1 MFKNAYLCGFMPAFK
16 TGLKY
21 RLEKAESA
29 LVFQVLEQSDDISAF
44 LSKGHFLSQK
54 TGLRIATAKYP
65 EFKDSKNVIFLRGSD
80 TDNNFK
86 LDVTRFPGNMQRDN
100 KYNLIVAALQ
110 ELVDA
115 VKSVSY
121 AYPVRVVAPR
131 STKNVFVCSP
141 VAYKAPKAKAVK
153 IIVVE

>member
-1 MFKNAYLCGFMPAFK
+1 MYLCGYVPAFK

-21 RLEKAESA
+21 RLEKAENA
-29 LVFQVLEQSDDISAF
+29 LVFQVLAQSDDISAF
-44 LSKGHFLSQK
+44 LSNGAFLSQK

-80 TDNNFK
+80 SNNDYK
-86 LDVTRFPGNMQRDN
+86 IDVTRFPGNMQRDN
-100 KYNLIVAALQ
+100 KADLINTALK

-121 AYPVRVVAPR
+121 AYPVKVVRPR
-131 STKNVFVCSP
+131 SAKNVFVYSTP
-141 VAYKAPKAKAVK
+141 VKKSRKVSLPK